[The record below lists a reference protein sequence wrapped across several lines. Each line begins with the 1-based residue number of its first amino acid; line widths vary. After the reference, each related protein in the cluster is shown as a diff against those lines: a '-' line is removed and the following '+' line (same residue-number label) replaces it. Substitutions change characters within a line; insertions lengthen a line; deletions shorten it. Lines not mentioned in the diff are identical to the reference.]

1 MAISQQVVW
10 AVVNARMFNRIRE
23 EAHTWESSYRALQH
37 VNEMLSQRAE
47 ALEQQLQD
55 LRHVEQQVWTIL
67 AASMRARYMPES
79 MGSNDEELVNTL
91 KKLLAAIG

>member
-1 MAISQQVVW
+1 
-10 AVVNARMFNRIRE
+10 MFNRIKE

-47 ALEQQLQD
+47 ALEDQLQE
-55 LRHVEQQVWTIL
+55 LRYVEQQIWTVL
-67 AASMRARYMPES
+67 AASQKARYMPEIQS
-79 MGSNDEELVNTL
+79 ASDEELVSTL